1 MVSSSLCSTSAIEN
15 QGEWPIEN
23 CSEGNFDVYRPMW
36 ATHCTDLGKI
46 WRKAIDSWW
55 GGTPKTENRT
65 QYQNI
70 NTPGGHMPCVI
81 FMKFATSAQCF
92 IVSQL
97 LNFEV
102 MEDSPP
108 PVRVHFSNF

>member
-55 GGTPKTENRT
+55 PE
-65 QYQNI
+65 
-70 NTPGGHMPCVI
+70 
-81 FMKFATSAQCF
+81 QCF